1 MSDEKK
7 DNRSSINVNFQV
19 SEEWIRRVDATL
31 ENLHDTDLELDL
43 TRLTRSTLLRLAVL
57 EGLPILEKKYL
68 KTKRSDAN

>member
-1 MSDEKK
+1 MSEDKK
-7 DNRSSINVNFQV
+7 DRSSINVNFQV
-19 SEEWIRRVDATL
+19 SEEWIKKVETTL
-31 ENLHDTDLELDL
+31 ENLHGTDLELDL

>member
-19 SEEWIRRVDATL
+19 SEEWSRRVDATL
-31 ENLHDTDLELDL
+31 ENLHGTDLELDL

-57 EGLPILEKKYL
+57 EGLPILEKKYM
-68 KTKRSDAN
+68 KTKRATD

>member
-1 MSDEKK
+1 LSDEKK

-31 ENLHDTDLELDL
+31 ENLHGTDLELDL

-57 EGLPILEKKYL
+57 EGLPILEKKYM
-68 KTKRSDAN
+68 KTKRTAD

>member
-68 KTKRSDAN
+68 KTKRTAD

>member
-1 MSDEKK
+1 LSEDKK
-7 DNRSSINVNFQV
+7 ERSSINVNFQV

-57 EGLPILEKKYL
+57 EGLPILERKYM
-68 KTKRSDAN
+68 KTKRTAD

>member
-1 MSDEKK
+1 MSEDKK
-7 DNRSSINVNFQV
+7 ERSSINVNFQV

-57 EGLPILEKKYL
+57 EGLPILEKKYM
-68 KTKRSDAN
+68 KTKRTAD

>member
-68 KTKRSDAN
+68 KTKRDTD

>member
-7 DNRSSINVNFQV
+7 DRSSSINVNFQV

-31 ENLHDTDLELDL
+31 ENLHGTDLELDL

-57 EGLPILEKKYL
+57 EGLPILEKKYM
-68 KTKRSDAN
+68 KTKRTAD

>member
-1 MSDEKK
+1 MSEDKK
-7 DNRSSINVNFQV
+7 ERSSINVNFQV

-57 EGLPILEKKYL
+57 EGLPILERKYM
-68 KTKRSDAN
+68 KTKRTAD

>member
-1 MSDEKK
+1 LSDEKK
-7 DNRSSINVNFQV
+7 DNRSSININFQV
-19 SEEWIRRVDATL
+19 SEEWMRRVDATL

-68 KTKRSDAN
+68 KTKRSDAS

>member
-1 MSDEKK
+1 MSEDKK
-7 DNRSSINVNFQV
+7 ERSSINVNFQV
-19 SEEWIRRVDATL
+19 SDEWIRRVDATL